1 MPSQT
6 PLVKLSQMFAWGT
19 PRFNIGITL
28 TTTLFTLLLV
38 VNTITA
44 KRSVNK
50 VYPLSKE
57 NEKQTLNCDI
67 WDRGI
72 SYIISS
78 LFSTIETVPLSTSTG
93 FI

>member
-1 MPSQT
+1 MLPLIYQSDMPSQT

-44 KRSVNK
+44 KCK
-50 VYPLSKE
+50 
-57 NEKQTLNCDI
+57 
-67 WDRGI
+67 
-72 SYIISS
+72 
-78 LFSTIETVPLSTSTG
+78 
-93 FI
+93 

>member
-38 VNTITA
+38 